1 MVAVAPVLEADRD
14 DSAGGEGEGETGLN
28 TNGDGAT

>member
-1 MVAVAPVLEADRD
+1 VAPVLETVLENAAD
-14 DSAGGEGEGETGLN
+14 SEGEGETGLN